1 MTLLEMLVSM
11 ALAVSLGGTILSL
24 VVAGNRIAQVQP
36 EALDLQQRARIALRS
51 LGTDLRDAG
60 AGLERGALLST
71 TAEMTGPLVRYFP
84 PLVPSFDD
92 GVTVWTTTNRD
103 AQGRTA
109 MSVAPGATIVAVQDS
124 DACPAGQGACG
135 FAAGSTAIAFTAT
148 GCRTTLRIA
157 AVNGDV
163 LQLAAPLAGCA
174 LDPGS
179 AIAEGEVRT
188 YRVDPSA
195 RQLIRRE
202 EATGSTAPMLEGV
215 AAMTVTYFADGAGTD
230 IVSGRSDADLMRVRR
245 VRVAMRLVATN
256 PLLRIPDLNLAID
269 VVPRNTGGE

>member
-1 MTLLEMLVSM
+1 MTLLETLVSL
-11 ALAVSLGGTILSL
+11 ALTVTLGGTILSL
-24 VVAGNRIAQVQP
+24 LVAGNRMAQVQP

-60 AGLERGALLST
+60 AGLERGAPTSSSG
-71 TAEMTGPLVRYFP
+71 EMTGPLVRYFP
-84 PLVPSFDD
+84 PLLPSPDA
-92 GVTVWTTTNRD
+92 GITVWTTTNRD
-103 AQGRTA
+103 AQGRSA
-109 MSVAPGATIVAVQDS
+109 MSVAAGATTIALQDS

-135 FAAGSTAIAFTAT
+135 FAADSTAIAFTAG

-157 AVNGDV
+157 AVSGDA
-163 LQLAAPLAGCA
+163 LQLAAPLTGCG

-179 AIAEGEVRT
+179 PIAEGQVRT

-195 RQLIRRE
+195 RQLIRRD
-202 EATGSTAPMLEGV
+202 EATGSSAPMLDGV

-230 IVSGRSDADLMRVRR
+230 VVSGVSDPDLMRVRR
-245 VRVAMRLVATN
+245 VRIALRLVGAN

-269 VVPRNTGGE
+269 AVPRNSGGA